1 MSIDQGIDE
10 INSMFGE
17 MLRICDKK
25 YSNAKL
31 YVLFV
36 VNCVLW
42 LLMWVLI
49 IVLNTKLPVQSV
61 NLVGRFLIILC
72 PIFVLL
78 AHGYLIFGK
87 MLSRLQRQEKENE
100 YKKNFAKIMA
110 EFLNLHGEQAT
121 YCMDGHTLDSARW
134 AISSMLTF
142 ASAHDLIKPAKR
154 VIKEYGDLPMIAQST
169 FDAYWNCKTDAK
181 TYCKFATEY
190 QGRIDSLLVDLY
202 DICQPYISQSTTD

>member
-10 INSMFGE
+10 INSTFSE

-25 YSNAKL
+25 YSNVKS
-31 YVLFV
+31 YILFI

-42 LLMWVLI
+42 LLMWALV
-49 IVLNTKLPVQSV
+49 IVLNTEFPVRSV
-61 NLVGRFLIILC
+61 NSVGRFLIIFC

-78 AHGYLIFGK
+78 THGYLVFGK
-87 MLSRLQRQEKENE
+87 MLNRLQRQEKENE
-100 YKKNFAKIMA
+100 YKKNFAKIMV

-121 YCMDGHTLDSARW
+121 YCMDGHTLDSACW

-154 VIKEYGDLPMIAQST
+154 VIEKYGDLPVIAQST
-169 FDAYWNCKTDAK
+169 FDAYWNRKTDAK
-181 TYCKFATEY
+181 TYRKFATEY

-202 DICQPYISQSTTD
+202 DVCQPYINKNC